1 MNEHPDDIRA
11 TRYVIYVRKST
22 DDPQKQVRSID
33 DQIAECKQLA
43 KQKDLPIVGTV
54 IQDNLSAK
62 KPNRRPKFKQMI
74 EAIERGDI
82 NGIIAWHPD
91 RLARN
96 MMEGGQ
102 IIQLIDDGKLLDLKF
117 VSFPFTNDAN
127 GKMMLGIS
135 FALSK
140 HYSDKLSA
148 DVRRGNMNALK
159 EGKSSGSYKA
169 GYIRD
174 NETGFYHPEPVNFAI
189 MQKAWQMRLDG
200 ARENKIVT
208 DMNADGYRRILKGK
222 TVRQRREQPMTAP
235 KLNVYFTDP
244 IYYGVLEQRDQSID
258 LTELYEFETM
268 VTKEEW
274 DRVGRMK
281 RSHGKEKVKYDFP
294 FRDIVYCAECKEPRA
309 IGASRGKGKKQR
321 RKIYY
326 RCDTPDCKEYG
337 KSVRGLVVTEAI
349 SELVRSI
356 NVDQIDKAELEKA
369 LNAYVAASQKGITVQ
384 LKDLKTKRTKVET
397 ELKDMTKR
405 KIKQTF
411 TKDEQAA
418 YEEETERLRKLI
430 GGYKEKI
437 DPLEAMKLFS
447 TVDVEGFLN
456 TLKTA
461 SQDYDEVTHDVKD
474 TIAKM
479 LVLNTYVAK
488 RKVAS
493 IKLKPPFDEIIL
505 HPLVQNGGAD
515 GI

>member
-1 MNEHPDDIRA
+1 MDEHPDDIRA

-43 KQKDLPIVGTV
+43 KQKDLPVVGTV

-174 NETGFYHPEPVNFAI
+174 AETGFYHPEPVNFAI
-189 MQKAWQMRLDG
+189 VQKAWQMRLEG
-200 ARENKIVT
+200 ARESRIVAE
-208 DMNADGYRRILKGK
+208 MNADGYRRVLKGK
-222 TVRQRREQPMTAP
+222 AIRQRREQEMTVQ
-235 KLNVYFTDP
+235 KLNGYFTDP
-244 IYYGVLEQRDQSID
+244 IYYGILEQRGQPID

-268 VTKEEW
+268 VTKDEW
-274 DRVGRMK
+274 EKVQRMK

-294 FRDIVYCAECKEPRA
+294 FRDIVYCDLCRKLRT

-326 RCDTPDCKEYG
+326 RCDTPNCAEYG
-337 KSVRGLVVTEAI
+337 KSVRAKEVTKAI
-349 SELVRSI
+349 SELVSSI

-369 LNAYVAASQKGITVQ
+369 LNAYVAASQKGITAQ
-384 LKDLKTKRTKVET
+384 LKDLKTKRTKAET
-397 ELKDMTKR
+397 DLKDITKR

-411 TKDEQAA
+411 TKDEQTA
-418 YEEETERLRKLI
+418 YEEETERLRKVI
-430 GGYKEKI
+430 GSFDAQI
-437 DPLEAMKLFS
+437 APLEAMKLFS

-461 SQDYDEVTHDVKD
+461 SQDYDEVAHDVKD

-479 LVLNTYVAK
+479 LVLNTYAAQGE
-488 RKVAS
+488 VAS
-493 IKLKPPFDEIIL
+493 IRLKPPFDEIIS
-505 HPLVQNGGAD
+505 HPLVLNGGPG

>member
-1 MNEHPDDIRA
+1 MDEHTDDIRA
-11 TRYVIYVRKST
+11 SRYVIYVRKST

-33 DQIAECKQLA
+33 DQISECEELA
-43 KQKDLPIVGTV
+43 KRLDLHVVGKPIR
-54 IQDNLSAK
+54 DDKSAK
-62 KPNRRPKFKQMI
+62 KPNRREKFKEMI
-74 EAIERGDI
+74 ERIEKGEI
-82 NGIIAWHPD
+82 NGIVAWHPD

-174 NETGFYHPEPVNFAI
+174 NETGFYHPEPVNFAV
-189 MQKAWQMRLDG
+189 MQKAWRMRLEG
-200 ARENKIVT
+200 VRESKIVAEI
-208 DMNADGYRRILKGK
+208 NADGYRRVLKGK
-222 TVRQRREQPMTAP
+222 LIRLRREQEMTVQ
-235 KLNVYFTDP
+235 KLNGYFTDP
-244 IYYGVLEQRDQSID
+244 IYYGILEQRGQPID

-268 VTKEEW
+268 VTKDEW
-274 DRVGRMK
+274 EKVQRMK

-294 FRDIVYCAECKEPRA
+294 FRDIVYCAVCEKPRS

-326 RCDTPDCKEYG
+326 RCDTPDCIEYG
-337 KSVRGLVVTEAI
+337 KSVRALVVSEAI

-369 LNAYVAASQKGITVQ
+369 LNAFVTASQKGITAQ

-397 ELKDMTKR
+397 DLKDMAKR

-430 GGYKEKI
+430 DSYEAQI
-437 DPLEAMKLFS
+437 SPLEAMKLFS

-461 SQDYDEVTHDVKD
+461 SQDYDEATHDVKD
-474 TIAKM
+474 AIAKL
-479 LVLNTYVAK
+479 LVLNTYVAQG
-488 RKVAS
+488 KVAS

-505 HPLVQNGGAD
+505 HPLVLNGGR
-515 GI
+515 